1 MTKYWGKITSRV
13 QVHELPLRNS
23 GDNWEGTLLL
33 WLHKYYARLASVRFE
48 QSVCRGSF
56 SWIFRTEYIKWMVLT
71 KSWKLCL
78 KLSSRRSL
86 TPRQSLV
93 RNLIPCRLWHLNTL
107 FGEGLINFSMVF
119 LKVLYVF
126 EFLRLVPSLFHSITV
141 DGKKVF

>member
-1 MTKYWGKITSRV
+1 MKRKLTWQNIGEKITSHV

-23 GDNWEGTLLL
+23 GDNWEGALFL

-48 QSVCRGSF
+48 QSVCRRSL
-56 SWIFRTEYIKWMVLT
+56 SWIFRIEYIKWMVLT

-78 KLSSRRSL
+78 NLSSRRSL

-119 LKVLYVF
+119 F
-126 EFLRLVPSLFHSITV
+126 ESSIRIWV
-141 DGKKVF
+141 SQISA